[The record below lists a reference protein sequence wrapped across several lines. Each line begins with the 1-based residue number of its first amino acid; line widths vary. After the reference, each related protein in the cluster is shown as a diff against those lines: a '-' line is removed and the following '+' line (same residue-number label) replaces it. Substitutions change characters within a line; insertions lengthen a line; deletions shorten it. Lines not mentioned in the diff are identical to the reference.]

1 MNLAAISMIGN
12 DADVVEAFVRHT
24 LRLLDHLFVIV
35 HCPHDG
41 TREILGALQAEGMP
55 ITLVFDDEP
64 AFLQGERLTWL
75 AREAYQA
82 VRCDFIFP
90 LDADEFILPPERSA
104 IEAALGALPPGALAG
119 RVPLRTFVPTSE
131 DPSDEPHPLRRIG
144 HHARNDDAVFKVVLT
159 AAFAASRDW
168 VLDHGNHD
176 VAFIGE
182 PRRTPMPRLP
192 QLALA
197 HYPVRSAAQIMN
209 KTVLGYLA
217 HLAAGRPETEERRI
231 ATHWRRCYEEMI
243 LKGATRGMTE
253 QQVMAWFHER
263 PHLQAD
269 DFVFDPTP
277 APDPL
282 RYAHLMRIDPY
293 ATLARFTEALVHSRP
308 GQLDGVRFDHAPEPR
323 PADAARRSAGTGKP

>member
-35 HCPHDG
+35 HCAHDG

-55 ITLVFDDEP
+55 ITLVLDDEP

-75 AREAYQA
+75 AREAYKA

-90 LDADEFILPPERSA
+90 LDADEFILPPERNV
-104 IEAALGALPPGALAG
+104 IEAALGSLPPGALTG

-144 HHARNDDAVFKVVLT
+144 HHARNDDPVFKVVLT
-159 AAFAASRDW
+159 AAFAASPDW
-168 VLDHGNHD
+168 VIDHGNHGI
-176 VAFIGE
+176 ACIGE
-182 PRRTPMPRLP
+182 PRRTRTPRLP

-209 KTVLGYLA
+209 KTILGYLA
-217 HLAAGRPETEERRI
+217 HLAAGRPEVEQRRV
-231 ATHWRRCYEEMI
+231 ATHWRRVYEEII
-243 LKGATRGMTE
+243 LNGVTRGMT
-253 QQVMAWFHER
+253 
-263 PHLQAD
+263 
-269 DFVFDPTP
+269 
-277 APDPL
+277 
-282 RYAHLMRIDPY
+282 
-293 ATLARFTEALVHSRP
+293 
-308 GQLDGVRFDHAPEPR
+308 
-323 PADAARRSAGTGKP
+323 